1 MCWWFWAYF
10 PLILYKV
17 LCCFFFFFYKIYLSQ
32 SAAYHS
38 VISISVSGTI
48 WTEKGNPDAL
58 AKGHWV
64 DTFKVRYWYEGPQAK
79 KKKASKNNFHFYSS
93 MSSLVSGSTQWD
105 PKDGWEQKKKRKER
119 HNTLRVHCVQEVASL
134 VRQVRA

>member
-1 MCWWFWAYF
+1 MCWWFRAYF

-17 LCCFFFFFYKIYLSQ
+17 LCFFFFFYKIYLSQ

-79 KKKASKNNFHFYSS
+79 KKKLPKIISTSILACPLLSVGAH
-93 MSSLVSGSTQWD
+93 SGIQKMGGSR
-105 PKDGWEQKKKRKER
+105 KKKKRKAQ
-119 HNTLRVHCVQEVASL
+119 HIKS
-134 VRQVRA
+134 

>member
-1 MCWWFWAYF
+1 MCWWFRAYF

-79 KKKASKNNFHFYSS
+79 KKKKASKNNFHFYSS

-105 PKDGWEQKKKRKER
+105 PKDGWEQKKKEKKRKAQ
-119 HNTLRVHCVQEVASL
+119 HIKS
-134 VRQVRA
+134 